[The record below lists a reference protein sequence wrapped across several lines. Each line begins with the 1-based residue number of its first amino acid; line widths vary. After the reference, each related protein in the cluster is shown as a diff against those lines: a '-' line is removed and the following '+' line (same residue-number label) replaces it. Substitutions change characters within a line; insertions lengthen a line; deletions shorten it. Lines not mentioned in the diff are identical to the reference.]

1 MNWFEIIK
9 ENRLSTET
17 ATFTTVDN
25 ENKPESDDSRC
36 REALKKKIAYLK
48 FFDNYITNTSS
59 ISDYEVTTL
68 YIGKGA
74 GRRLEGQNL
83 PNSYDHAMEV
93 VDSIPEE
100 ACCVFLEILQRCVQ
114 HGNSFLNTYWN
125 KPHDEEKVLNA
136 VFSYG
141 NPDSASFYDEQEITT
156 EGEKWEVFVRLSV
169 SNNTYP
175 GVERTEE
182 GLRRKPL
189 EDYGVFLNFR
199 IISRDWA
206 ISEGEEESPFIEF
219 DIIYPSQYDKQRQNF
234 DLENSTP
241 EKEMNTRWDL
251 LRHVVKAL
259 ELG

>member
-36 REALKKKIAYLK
+36 REALKKKIGFLK
-48 FFDNYITNTSS
+48 FFENYITNTSS

-68 YIGKGA
+68 YVGKGA

-83 PNSYDHAMEV
+83 PNSYDHAMEA

-100 ACCVFLEILQRCVQ
+100 ACCVFLEILQKCVQ
-114 HGNSFLNTYWN
+114 HENSFLNTHWD
-125 KPHDEEKVLNA
+125 KPHDEAKVLNA
-136 VFSYG
+136 VFNYG
-141 NPDSASFYDEQEITT
+141 NPDSAGFHDEKEITT
-156 EGEKWEVFVRLSV
+156 EGEKWEIMCSLSV
-169 SNNTYP
+169 SNESYP
-175 GVERTEE
+175 RSIGS
-182 GLRRKPL
+182 GRKPL
-189 EDYGVFLNFR
+189 EDYGVLFGFR
-199 IISRDWA
+199 IIRSDWPDY
-206 ISEGEEESPFIEF
+206 EEEEESPFIEF
-219 DIIYPSQYDKQRQNF
+219 DIIYPSQYDKQRQKF

>member
-17 ATFTTVDN
+17 ATFTTVDS

-36 REALKKKIAYLK
+36 REALKKKIKYLK
-48 FFDNYITNTSS
+48 FFDNYITNTSG
-59 ISDYEVTTL
+59 ISDYEVFTM

-83 PNSYDHAMEV
+83 PNSYDHAMEA

-114 HGNSFLNTYWN
+114 HGNSFLNTFWD

-136 VFSYG
+136 VFNYG
-141 NPDSASFYDEQEITT
+141 NPDSASFYEEKEITA
-156 EGEKWEVFVRLSV
+156 EGEKWEITCSLSV
-169 SNNTYP
+169 SGNTYP
-175 GVERTEE
+175 RG
-182 GLRRKPL
+182 KPL
-189 EDYGVFLNFR
+189 EDYGVFLGFR
-199 IISRDWA
+199 IISKDWA
-206 ISEGEEESPFIEF
+206 ITPFAEESPFIEF

-234 DLENSTP
+234 DLEYSTP

>member
-48 FFDNYITNTSS
+48 FFENYITNISS

-68 YIGKGA
+68 YVGKGV

-83 PNSYDHAMEV
+83 PNSYDHAIEAL
-93 VDSIPEE
+93 DSIPEE
-100 ACCVFLEILQRCVQ
+100 ACCVFLELLQKCIQ
-114 HGNSFLNTYWN
+114 GGNSFLNTYWN
-125 KPHDEEKVLNA
+125 KPHDEKKVRDMIKN
-136 VFSYG
+136 
-141 NPDSASFYDEQEITT
+141 NEASFYENREITI
-156 EGEKWEVFVRLSV
+156 EGKKWDITFRLSGKGSSV
-169 SNNTYP
+169 
-175 GVERTEE
+175 
-182 GLRRKPL
+182 RKYDVKLWIRLLPF
-189 EDYGVFLNFR
+189 ENF
-199 IISRDWA
+199 DD
-206 ISEGEEESPFIEF
+206 EEESPFIEF
-219 DIIYPSQYDKQRQNF
+219 DILYPSQYGIYQQNY
-234 DLENSTP
+234 DLENEENS
-241 EKEMNTRWDL
+241 RWDL

>member
-17 ATFTTVDN
+17 TTFTTVDN

-36 REALKKKIAYLK
+36 REALKKKIEYLK
-48 FFDNYITNTSS
+48 FFQNYIKNTSS

-74 GRRLEGQNL
+74 GRRLEGNNL
-83 PNSYDHAMEV
+83 PNSYDHAIEA

-100 ACCVFLEILQRCVQ
+100 ACCVLLEILQRCVQ
-114 HGNSFLNTYWN
+114 HFNSFLNTHWD

-141 NPDSASFYDEQEITT
+141 NPDSANFYDEKEITA
-156 EGEKWEVFVRLSV
+156 EGEKWEITCRLNV
-169 SNNTYP
+169 SSASYP
-175 GVERTEE
+175 RG
-182 GLRRKPL
+182 KQL
-189 EDYGVFLNFR
+189 EDYGVYLSFG
-199 IISRDWA
+199 IEGRDWSG
-206 ISEGEEESPFIEF
+206 ISEEEELPFIMF
-219 DIIYPSQYDKQRQNF
+219 DIIFPSQYDKQRQNF
-234 DLENSTP
+234 DLEYSTP